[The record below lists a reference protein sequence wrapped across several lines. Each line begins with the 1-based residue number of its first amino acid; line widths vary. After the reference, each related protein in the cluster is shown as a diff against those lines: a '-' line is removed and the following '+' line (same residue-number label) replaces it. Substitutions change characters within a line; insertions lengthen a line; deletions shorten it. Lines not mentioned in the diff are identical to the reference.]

1 MILIRALTFLSENAT
16 KQANQAMKKLDK
28 NMIAV
33 ILSEVDQ
40 RHGKNTTT
48 ASSRSQLP
56 GRFENMQVVFTFSV

>member
-1 MILIRALTFLSENAT
+1 
-16 KQANQAMKKLDK
+16 MKKLDK

-33 ILSEVDQ
+33 ISSEVDQ